1 MIYYKANPQML
12 RQLSAALKR
21 IEKLL
26 SEDEEEEE
34 EESGEIDP
42 KLLLKMVLPV
52 VLHIC
57 CNEDS

>member
-1 MIYYKANPQML
+1 ML